1 MTFHRHKAIYD
12 QGERYVP
19 DDIYA
24 KIDHVKIRAAVIISS
39 GGSIDEL
46 WKLLMLLPSDVE

>member
-46 WKLLMLLPSDVE
+46 WKLLMLLPSDAE